1 MNEARVVTISHGDE
15 LPEMVCTD
23 FFHSSQFFRTLEQA
37 PGIAP
42 YMVIAFDVQKC
53 VVAHMLIIIVT
64 HHSVLPPFFIRHG
77 HVYGEGEYDINIS
90 NKEEIFNT
98 MLLEA
103 TRIFRRT
110 KCLYAEY
117 SRLKAKMFGYKLF
130 RRNGYI
136 PIPWQEIHNSLHSAP
151 IEKRL
156 GDKTLQRIKNI
167 QANGVST
174 RPCNNDIETQRYVS
188 LLKKYFR
195 FKVRRNIPHFK
206 LFQQIQQ
213 SGSGVNLIT
222 TYKNKII
229 GGCTVLFSNNDAY
242 LWFTASRR
250 KTYPLLRP
258 ALMTVWGA
266 LTYAQDNGY
275 NHMYFLDVGLPYRS
289 NPYRE
294 FILNFGGKP
303 TAKFR
308 WFRFPFTSTN
318 KLLSWIYNG

>member
-1 MNEARVVTISHGDE
+1 MNEAKVVTILHGYE
-15 LPEMVCTD
+15 LPEMVCSD

-37 PGIAP
+37 SGIVP
-42 YMVIAFDVQKC
+42 YMIVAFDAKKC

-64 HHSVLPPFFIRHG
+64 HHSFFPPFFIRHG
-77 HVYGEGEYDINIS
+77 HVYGEGEYEFHLS
-90 NKEEIFNT
+90 NKEEIFNA
-98 MLLEA
+98 MLTEA

-110 KCLYAEY
+110 KCLYAEF
-117 SRLKAKMFGYKLF
+117 SRLKEKMFGYRLF
-130 RRNGYI
+130 RKNGYI
-136 PIPWQEIHNSLHSAP
+136 PIPWQEVHNSLHSAP
-151 IEKRL
+151 ITKRL
-156 GDKTLQRIKNI
+156 GHKTLQRITNI
-167 QANGVST
+167 HENGVST
-174 RPCNNDIETQRYVS
+174 RPCNDDDETQRYVS
-188 LLKKYFR
+188 LLKKHFR
-195 FKVRRNIPHFK
+195 FKFRRNIPNVK
-206 LFQQIQQ
+206 LFQQIQL
-213 SGSGVNLIT
+213 SGSGINLIT

-229 GGCTVLFSNNDAY
+229 GGCTLLFSGNDAY

-266 LTYAQDNGY
+266 LAYAQNKGY
-275 NHMYFLDVGLPYRS
+275 DHLFFLDVGLPYRS

-308 WFRFPFTSTN
+308 WFRFPFTGIN